1 MNENLQEFSTTVPAR
16 TVEVVTLEIKTLH
29 HQAQQA
35 MLTYAIEI
43 GRRLI
48 EVKELLPHGE
58 WGNYLKTQVEYSQST
73 ANNFMRLFEEYGSA
87 QNSIFGAEPN
97 SQSLGNLPYTKA
109 LALIAI
115 PSEEREEFAE
125 KHNVEDISTRELNAL
140 IKARDEAQREADDVT
155 ATLHDTEVSLQEAAT
170 ERDAAKEAVQRLERE
185 LEELRSA
192 PIDVAVETVVDEN
205 AIEQAKAEARKQ
217 AEADMADKIQKAK
230 DAKKKAEEKLKEI
243 QERQA
248 ASEKALA
255 DTTAEMTAKVETLE
269 KQLKVAGN
277 QELVSFKHY
286 FEGMQDNFNKMLGR
300 LEELKE
306 NGDAENLSRFKNA
319 AAALVEIDRK
329 STRLNSSH

>member
-319 AAALVEIDRK
+319 AAALVEMCQKALQRVEA
-329 STRLNSSH
+329 

>member
-1 MNENLQEFSTTVPAR
+1 MSENLQDFSTTVPAR
-16 TVEVVTLEIKTLH
+16 TVEAVTLEIKTLH

-125 KHNVEDISTRELNAL
+125 KHDVENISTRELKEV
-140 IKARDEAQREADDVT
+140 IRERDEEKKRSEELELSVQNMTSDLDSANEKLAQ
-155 ATLHDTEVSLQEAAT
+155 
-170 ERDAAKEAVQRLERE
+170 LERE
-185 LEELRSA
+185 LKELADR
-192 PIDVAVETVVDEN
+192 PIDVAVETVTDED
-205 AIEQAKAEARKQ
+205 ALERARAEARKQ
-217 AEADMADKIQKAK
+217 AEQEIADKIQKAK
-230 DAKKKAEEKLKEI
+230 DDKKHAMEKLKLA

-255 DTTAEMTAKVETLE
+255 DTRAEMSAKVETLE

-286 FEGMQDNFNKMLGR
+286 FDGMQDNFNKMLGR

-319 AAALVEIDRK
+319 AAALVDMCQKALQRVESNDG
-329 STRLNSSH
+329 